1 MQLPATHRF
10 PIDKYHMTRA
20 LLEEAGVP
28 VLPGPLATFD
38 EACLAHDY
46 AYVQS
51 IFRGEATDQMRRRVG
66 FREAPMHAY
75 VLRTLASLG
84 ATVAATRHC
93 LTNGVWSGAV
103 SGGTHHAFA
112 DSGEGFCV
120 FNDIAVAAR
129 LAQQEFQVT
138 LVLIVDLDVHQ
149 GNGTAGIFQGDS
161 SVYTVSVH
169 QQRGYPFSTRC
180 ASDLEVDLPD
190 GCDDQTFLQAL
201 EPLQDLISQHGSSL
215 IIYQAAGLL
224 LRNLI

>member
-1 MQLPATHRF
+1 M
-10 PIDKYHMTRA
+10 
-20 LLEEAGVP
+20 LEDAGIRV
-28 VLPGPLATFD
+28 VPGPLATFD
-38 EACLAHDY
+38 EACLAHDQ

-51 IFRGEATDQMRRRVG
+51 IFGGEATDQMRRRVG
-66 FREAPMHAY
+66 FREAPMEAY

-93 LTNGVWSGAV
+93 LTNGIWSGAV

-129 LAQQEFQVT
+129 LAQREFQVSSI
-138 LVLIVDLDVHQ
+138 LIIDLDVHQ
-149 GNGTAGIFQGDS
+149 GNGTAGIFHGDS

-169 QQRGYPFSTRC
+169 QKKGYPFSTRC

-190 GCDDQTFLQAL
+190 GCDDEHFLQAL
-201 EPLQDLISQHGSSL
+201 DPLRDLI
-215 IIYQAAGLL
+215 YRAGRALCKSGDQRIEL
-224 LRNLI
+224 EPYA